1 MISQIK
7 HSKPLR
13 PIEQESQIILE
24 RVGRVRNIGK
34 EIELN
39 MRKVLISTPR
49 TKISLSWKRNLITK
63 VQNSQTE
70 EVKSGKSEL
79 EMSKSKSKVEG
90 NPKDDKSDKTFK
102 TIKTNRTGISNNS
115 GKSGK
120 S

>member
-7 HSKPLR
+7 HSRPLR

-49 TKISLSWKRNLITK
+49 TKISLS
-63 VQNSQTE
+63 
-70 EVKSGKSEL
+70 
-79 EMSKSKSKVEG
+79 
-90 NPKDDKSDKTFK
+90 
-102 TIKTNRTGISNNS
+102 
-115 GKSGK
+115 
-120 S
+120 